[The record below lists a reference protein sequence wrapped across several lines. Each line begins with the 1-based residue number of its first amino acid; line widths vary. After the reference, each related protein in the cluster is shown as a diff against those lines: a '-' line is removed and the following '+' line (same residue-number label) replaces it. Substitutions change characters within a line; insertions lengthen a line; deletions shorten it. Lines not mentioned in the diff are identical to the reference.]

1 MSRYFKLAAA
11 LLFGAAALAGC
22 ERGVP
27 VERPPMD
34 SKQTGYRG
42 TGMVQITNPRITA
55 PVLARQVVPEAT
67 PVAPTDGPLAK
78 QVFQNVKVLGDLSV
92 AEFTRTMTAITAWVS
107 PQEGCAYCHNLANLA
122 DDSKYTKVVAR
133 RMIEMTQ
140 HVNVDWK
147 PHHAGTG
154 VTCWTCHRGNA
165 IPANVWFTTPP
176 GQRSGSNLLMGDDA
190 GQNKAAEVVG
200 FSSLPYDPFTP
211 YLSDNKA
218 IADIRVYGSTALPK
232 NNRHSIKQAEH
243 TYALMMHMSGA
254 LGVNCT
260 FCHNTNSFASWNGPP
275 QRATAWYGIRMV
287 GELNAS
293 YLKPLTATF
302 PAERLGPTGDVAK
315 VNCSTCHQ
323 GVNKPLNGA
332 KMAKD
337 YPGLLSVSQQVS
349 ATVTA
354 APANLPT
361 PDINGLLGK
370 VLFESGQ
377 ATLSVQAREVI
388 SSAAKLL
395 KDNAGVKIA
404 LSGYADKTG
413 NPNANLELAKQRAL
427 AVREALK
434 AGGVA
439 EARIAMRKPEFVIGG
454 AESDARRV
462 EIVAS
467 K

>member
-1 MSRYFKLAAA
+1 MSRFFKFGAA
-11 LLFGAAALAGC
+11 LLFGVTALAGC

-34 SKQTGYRG
+34 SKQSGFRG

-55 PVLARQVVPEAT
+55 PVVERQVVPDA
-67 PVAPTDGPLAK
+67 APPAASEGPTTK
-78 QVFQNVKVLGDLSV
+78 QVLQNVQVLGDLSIG
-92 AEFTRTMTAITAWVS
+92 EFTRTMTAITAWVA
-107 PQEGCAYCHNLANLA
+107 PKEGCAYCHNLANLA
-122 DDSKYTKVVAR
+122 EDSKYTKIVAR
-133 RMIEMTQ
+133 RMIQMTQ

-147 PHHAGTG
+147 QHHNGTG
-154 VTCWTCHRGNA
+154 VTCWTCHRGNV

-176 GQRSGSNLLMGDDA
+176 SQRSGSNLLMGDDA
-190 GQNKAAEVVG
+190 GQNKASDVVG
-200 FSSLPYDPFTP
+200 LTSLPYDPFTP

-243 TYALMMHMSGA
+243 TYSLMMHMSGA

-260 FCHNTNSFASWNGPP
+260 FCHNTHSFSSWDGPV
-275 QRATAWYGIRMV
+275 QRVNAWYGIRMV
-287 GELNAS
+287 GDLNAS
-293 YLKPLTATF
+293 FLKPLTATF
-302 PAERLGPTGDVAK
+302 PPERLGPTGDVAK
-315 VNCSTCHQ
+315 VNCLTCHQ

-337 YPGLLSVSQQVS
+337 YPAFLTVSQQVAAS
-349 ATVTA
+349 VTA
-354 APANLPT
+354 APANAPT
-361 PDINGLLGK
+361 PDINGVLGK
-370 VLFESGQ
+370 VLFESGKSALSAQ
-377 ATLSVQAREVI
+377 AQEVI
-388 SSAAKLL
+388 AAAAKLL

-413 NPNANLELAKQRAL
+413 NPDANLALAKQRAI
-427 AVREALK
+427 AVRDALK

-439 EARIAMRKPEFVIGG
+439 DDRIALKKPEFVIGG

-462 EIVAS
+462 EIAAA